1 MSITKILFLLPMFL
15 FYWATSSGQ
24 DSEDIRSLPVGN
36 ENAYTT
42 SSVWKL
48 VSDADDIRVYRRPS
62 VTSSIDEVRI
72 EATFRTTMP
81 VFLDIISDV
90 SRYSEWVYK
99 CSEARTISEDSG
111 NGLVYYARTAFP
123 WPLQDRDL
131 IIHSTQSV
139 DPTTSIV
146 TSTSVAQP
154 KTIPASN
161 GIVRISRY
169 NSVWKIIP
177 VTESLIRIDY
187 QVTTDPGG
195 ILPDWVV
202 NLGITSG
209 PRKTMERLA
218 SLVKSANRIA
228 ESR

>member
-1 MSITKILFLLPMFL
+1 M
-15 FYWATSSGQ
+15 
-24 DSEDIRSLPVGN
+24 GN